1 MTEQQTLTNSRGF
14 QVPVDQI
21 SPQDL
26 LKNELVVKHVAA
38 AKALHKA
45 QDDFKRQVFSDAH
58 NLIALLEQ
66 NYDVKIGGA
75 KGNITLT
82 SFDGKLQVQV
92 GIADQI
98 TFGNEIDIAKQ
109 LITEVIEAELAES
122 NGFISQL
129 VRDAFEADKQGN
141 YNKNR
146 IMSLR
151 KYRHAND
158 SDAWKNAMNALDDA
172 IIASSSKTYIRFAQ
186 RNEFGKWVQIPLAGG
201 SL

>member
-1 MTEQQTLTNSRGF
+1 MTEQQTLTNSRNF

-45 QDDFKRQVFSDAH
+45 QDELKRQVFSDAH

-66 NYDVKIGGA
+66 DYDVKIGGA

-82 SFDGKLQVQV
+82 SFDGKQQVQV
-92 GIADQI
+92 GVADQI

-129 VRDAFEADKQGN
+129 VRDAFEADKQFAAQ
-141 YNKNR
+141 
-146 IMSLR
+146 SLNQ
-151 KYRHAND
+151 KYYD
-158 SDAWKNAMNALDDA
+158 
-172 IIASSSKTYIRFAQ
+172 
-186 RNEFGKWVQIPLAGG
+186 
-201 SL
+201 